1 MLPARPAQVMMPR
14 WSLVGLFALLTAM
27 WSPADV
33 RAAQAGAEPPTWVEV
48 APIVFEACTPCHRPG
63 GPGPFSLTTY
73 REVRQR
79 ARQVVQVTRSRFMP
93 PWKVDPAIGH
103 FADQRPLSAGELD
116 RLEAW
121 VTAGTPEG
129 DPAAAP
135 RPPTFA
141 DGWLLGTP
149 DLIVTLPE
157 AFVLNADP
165 SDTFRIFALP
175 VPIRERRY
183 VRGIEFHPGNPRV
196 VHHANIRVDRTPTSR
211 RLDAADP
218 LPGYDGLMPRTA
230 EYPDGH
236 FLGWT
241 PGQVAPLV
249 SPDLAWTLEPGSD
262 LVVQLH
268 MQPSGAI
275 EDVRPAIGLYF
286 SETPPTRTP
295 TILRLGS
302 QGIDMAPGDAVYTIR
317 DTYTLPVD
325 ADILAIQPHAHYRAT
340 EIIGEATFPDGRT
353 QRVMHITDW
362 DFRWQHVYRLI
373 TPLSLPRG
381 TRLSMAFTYNNSSG
395 NPRNPDLTPT
405 RVLWGQRSRDEM
417 GDLWFQLLARSDTDR
432 ARLTSEITTKM
443 VAEDII
449 GYETMLTVTPDDVE
463 LHDDVAVLYLDMGRP
478 LDAVRHF
485 RASVARRPAAAPAHY
500 NLGTALTMAGQVD
513 EGVRELERAVEL
525 DPQYGVAYGNLG
537 SVLLQQGR
545 IPQAIARLEKAVA
558 LSPGNV
564 EALNSLSAAYAVA
577 GDTPRALD
585 AIDKALTLKPP
596 AAMQRVLRQRRDL
609 LTRQR

>member
-1 MLPARPAQVMMPR
+1 MRRWGVM
-14 WSLVGLFALLTAM
+14 GLLALAAM
-27 WSPADV
+27 CGQPTGAH
-33 RAAQAGAEPPTWVEV
+33 AAQTQESAPTWVEV
-48 APIVFEACTPCHRPG
+48 APVIHEACTPCHRPG
-63 GPGPFSLTTY
+63 GPGPFSLATY

-79 ARQVVQVTRSRFMP
+79 ARQIMQVTRSRFMP

-103 FADQRPLSAGELD
+103 FADQRPLSDRELD

-121 VTAGTPEG
+121 ATAGTPEG

-135 RPPTFA
+135 RAPGFA

-149 DLIVTLPE
+149 DLIVTLSEP
-157 AFVLNADP
+157 FVLSADP
-165 SDTFRIFALP
+165 TDAFRIFALP
-175 VPIRERRY
+175 VPIHERRY
-183 VRGIEFHPGNPRV
+183 VRGIEFHPGNARV
-196 VHHANIRVDRTPTSR
+196 VHHANIRVDRTDTSR

-268 MQPSGAI
+268 MQPSGAV
-275 EDVRPAIGLYF
+275 EEVRPSIGLYF
-286 SETPPTRTP
+286 SDTPPTRTP

-302 QGIDMAPGDAVYTIR
+302 QGIDIAPGHTAYTIR
-317 DTYTLPVD
+317 DSYTLPVD

-362 DFRWQHVYRLI
+362 DFRWQHVYRLR

-381 TRLSMAFTYNNSSG
+381 TRLSMAFTYNNSAD

-417 GDLWFQLLARSDTDR
+417 GDLWFQLIAHSDADRS
-432 ARLTSEITTKM
+432 RLTGEITSKM

-463 LHDDVAVLYLDMGRP
+463 LHDDVAVLYLGMGKP

-485 RASVARRPAAAPAHY
+485 KASADRRPQAAPAHY
-500 NLGTALTMAGQVD
+500 NLGTALSMAGQMD
-513 EGVRELERAVEL
+513 EAVRELERAVAL
-525 DPQYGVAYGNLG
+525 DPGYGVAYANLG

-545 IPQAIARLEKAVA
+545 VPQAIARLEMAVS

-564 EALNSLSAAYAVA
+564 EALNSLSAAYAVS
-577 GDTPRALD
+577 GDTARALD
-585 AIDKALTLKPP
+585 AIDRALRLQPP